1 MSWFIASY
9 ISSFCR
15 SYGTIGQS
23 SEKYFLCAF
32 KGLFL
37 GTTSHTAQKKRRCYR
52 LRSNAEE
59 PIQEVTGAE
68 LLNGS
73 AHGIIRCG
81 IRRAVKRT
89 KK

>member
-1 MSWFIASY
+1 MLLRD
-9 ISSFCR
+9 C
-15 SYGTIGQS
+15 
-23 SEKYFLCAF
+23 FLER
-32 KGLFL
+32 LV
-37 GTTSHTAQKKRRCYR
+37 TQHKRREAVIG
-52 LRSNAEE
+52 LVTSNVQE

-73 AHGIIRCG
+73 AHSVIRCS